1 MNVTVTLIVQIF
13 TFALLVW
20 FIMRFLWEPLT
31 GLMQEREKRIADGL
45 AAGEKGRH
53 DLELAEKRAQEVL
66 RGAKQQASDII
77 SHAER
82 RAAEIVDAAKGDAK
96 TEAERVMIAAQS
108 EIDQERNRAREELR
122 RALSELVIA
131 AASKILEKEVDAKAH
146 AKLLDNAVKQ
156 L

>member
-1 MNVTVTLIVQIF
+1 MNVTVTLIVQVF

-20 FIMRFLWEPLT
+20 FIMRFLWEPLM

-45 AAGEKGRH
+45 AAGEKGKH

-66 RGAKQQASDII
+66 RGAKQQASEII

-82 RAAEIVDAAKGDAK
+82 RAAEIVDAARGDAK
-96 TEAERVMIAAQS
+96 TEAERVMIAAKS
-108 EIDQERNRAREELR
+108 EIKQERNRAREELR
-122 RALSELVIA
+122 GAVSELVVA

-146 AKLLDNAVKQ
+146 AKLLANAVKQ

>member
-1 MNVTVTLIVQIF
+1 MNVTVTLIVQMF

-20 FIMRFLWEPLT
+20 FIMRFLWEPLM

-96 TEAERVMIAAQS
+96 TEAERVMIAARS
-108 EIDQERNRAREELR
+108 DIDQERNRAREELR
-122 RALSELVIA
+122 RALSELVVA
-131 AASKILEKEVDAKAH
+131 AASKILEKEVDSKAH

>member
-1 MNVTVTLIVQIF
+1 VNVTVTLIVQIF

-53 DLELAEKRAQEVL
+53 DLELAEKRAQEML

-82 RAAEIVDAAKGDAK
+82 RAAEIIDAAKGDAK
-96 TEAERVMIAAQS
+96 TEAERVIIAARS

-122 RALSELVIA
+122 HAVGELVVA
-131 AASKILEKEVDAKAH
+131 AASRILEKEVDAKAH
-146 AKLLDNAVKQ
+146 ARLLDNAVKQ

>member
-1 MNVTVTLIVQIF
+1 MNVTVTLVVQMF

-96 TEAERVMIAAQS
+96 TEAERVMIAARS

-131 AASKILEKEVDAKAH
+131 AASRILEKEVDAKAH

>member
-53 DLELAEKRAQEVL
+53 DLELAEKRAQEML

-96 TEAERVMIAAQS
+96 TEAERVIIAARS

-122 RALSELVIA
+122 HAVGELVVA
-131 AASKILEKEVDAKAH
+131 AASRILEKEVDAKAH
-146 AKLLDNAVKQ
+146 ARLLDNAVKQ

>member
-53 DLELAEKRAQEVL
+53 DLELAEKRAQEML

-96 TEAERVMIAAQS
+96 TEAERVIIAARS

-122 RALSELVIA
+122 HTVGELVVA
-131 AASKILEKEVDAKAH
+131 AASRILEKEVDAKAH
-146 AKLLDNAVKQ
+146 ARLLDNTVKQ

>member
-1 MNVTVTLIVQIF
+1 MNVTVTLIVQMF

-96 TEAERVMIAAQS
+96 TEAERVMIAARS

-122 RALSELVIA
+122 HALSGLVVA